1 MCVCVRACVRACV
14 CVHAWCMRACMREG
28 ERKRDMNSN
37 KDIEHM
43 VQAGSFMTREHYN
56 RDV

>member
-1 MCVCVRACVRACV
+1 
-14 CVHAWCMRACMREG
+14 MREG
-28 ERKRDMNSN
+28 ERKREMNSN

-43 VQAGSFMTREHYN
+43 VQAGSFRTREHYN